1 MSNILS
7 LSLNDLSTRAL
18 GRRVHHRRDDP
29 GIPLCVK
36 LEGAILRT
44 GTTGELALALVRRR
58 PWMIFALLRW
68 LFLGTAEFRKRVAE
82 RSALDPAGLPYRRPF
97 LAFLRREAAGGR
109 DIFLVT
115 RARSSVARAIA
126 NHLGLFSDIIEIEH
140 DETPRGETIAKVLCA
155 RFGSGD
161 FDFAGHGHIDIPVWR
176 TARRSVIVAPSPQL
190 LKNHMWNSQTADV
203 LCPDDR
209 GSGRYIDALHP
220 RRWIKN
226 LLIFIPLLDAASRS
240 DARFVVGAYLA
251 FCAYCLVASAG
262 YIANDLVD
270 LRADRRHVIKHR
282 RVFASGRLSIARGFS
297 LALGLLCAGLGLS
310 FFLSPLLAGWM
321 LVYLALSLSYSL
333 WIKKTLVID
342 IFALVA
348 LAMHRVLTGFIIA
361 GAAPSFWLLLF
372 TGFFFFGLAM
382 LARYGELKS
391 SRFSG
396 TRLATRARA
405 YRPGDHDILASFG
418 LAGGYLSALI
428 LALYVLTP
436 EARAA
441 FRSPQLLW
449 LLCPLL
455 LYWISRVWIH
465 ARRGRVPED
474 PILFALKDTA
484 SFRVAL
490 ASAGIFLLAAFV
502 RLPAHPFV

>member
-1 MSNILS
+1 
-7 LSLNDLSTRAL
+7 
-18 GRRVHHRRDDP
+18 
-29 GIPLCVK
+29 
-36 LEGAILRT
+36 
-44 GTTGELALALVRRR
+44 
-58 PWMIFALLRW
+58 
-68 LFLGTAEFRKRVAE
+68 
-82 RSALDPAGLPYRRPF
+82 
-97 LAFLRREAAGGR
+97 
-109 DIFLVT
+109 
-115 RARSSVARAIA
+115 
-126 NHLGLFSDIIEIEH
+126 
-140 DETPRGETIAKVLCA
+140 
-155 RFGSGD
+155 
-161 FDFAGHGHIDIPVWR
+161 
-176 TARRSVIVAPSPQL
+176 
-190 LKNHMWNSQTADV
+190 MWNSQTADV

-270 LRADRRHVIKHR
+270 LRADRRHVIKNR

-484 SFRVAL
+484 SFPVAL